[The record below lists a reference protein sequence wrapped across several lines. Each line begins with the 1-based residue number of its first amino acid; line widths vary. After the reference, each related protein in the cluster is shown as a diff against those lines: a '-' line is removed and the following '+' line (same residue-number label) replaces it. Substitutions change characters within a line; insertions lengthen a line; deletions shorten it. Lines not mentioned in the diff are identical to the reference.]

1 MQGSLDLPPIV
12 IRSSQITAALML
24 LICAGFVQ

>member
-1 MQGSLDLPPIV
+1 MQGSLDLLPIV
-12 IRSSQITAALML
+12 IRSSRITAALML